1 MSRLIKKIKPL
12 KRLTISLTG
21 MALSHVP
28 MSAHAEEGRIYE
40 MNSGPPQLV
49 SIVEKKERKKP

>member
-1 MSRLIKKIKPL
+1 MSRMIKGIKPL

-28 MSAHAEEGRIYE
+28 MSAKAEEVRVCK
-40 MNSGPPQLV
+40 MTSGPPQIV
-49 SIVEKKERKKP
+49 SIIENKERKSP